1 MEAQRHMTI
10 VAFRRTH
17 TPVKVEQYSAKAESA
32 KNIVQSFCHWSMVAF
47 LETAFVAKFDQ
58 T

>member
-17 TPVKVEQYSAKAESA
+17 TPVKVEQYFAKAESV
-32 KNIVQSFCHWSMVAF
+32 KILYNHLSMIAF
-47 LETAFVAKFDQ
+47 LETTFVAKFDQ